1 LCEGEVRYKNL
12 SLLLDWLFLQPIKV
26 MQTNSVTG
34 HRHSMAQATAAS
46 PIKIVA
52 KMISYIFHP
61 VFVPLY
67 VVWFLAF
74 VHPYMYVGFHPVLKK
89 TAVMGAAFMAFT
101 FFPLITVLLLK
112 GLKFIDSIQLHTQK
126 DRIIPLIACMMW
138 YFWLWY
144 IWKNFGKT
152 PNAIDMPVEAVRFA
166 FASFFSTIVALMA
179 NIKMKISLHA
189 IAMGV
194 MLCFICLIAY
204 HQEVNFGSYL
214 TIAFIVTGTVCTARL
229 LASNHTNTEVY
240 CGLLA
245 GAASM
250 LVGWWWM

>member
-1 LCEGEVRYKNL
+1 
-12 SLLLDWLFLQPIKV
+12 
-26 MQTNSVTG
+26 MQTRLVVDNKNQLVEENS
-34 HRHSMAQATAAS
+34 SL
-46 PIKIVA
+46 PLKWVA
-52 KMISYIFHP
+52 KIISYVFHP
-61 VFVPLY
+61 VFVPMY
-67 VVWFLAF
+67 VVAFLAF
-74 VHPYMYVGFHPVLKK
+74 LHPYLYAGFHPVLKK

-152 PNAIDMPVEAVRFA
+152 ANAIDMPVEAVRFA

-194 MLCFICLIAY
+194 MLCFICLLAY

-214 TIAFIVTGTVCTARL
+214 AIAFIITGLVCTARL
-229 LASNHTNTEVY
+229 LVSNHTNAEVY
-240 CGLLA
+240 GGLLA

-250 LVGWWWM
+250 LIGWWWM